1 VTLVQPVA
9 VTSPTSAPSPAVA
22 VPLAAA
28 GGATP
33 APAPRSKV
41 IAMESRSPSAAW
53 WCARGAAGLVALGLA
68 ACTAS
73 SEEVRPPAD
82 QIFYPTGIAL
92 SPDQSTLFVA
102 SANSDL
108 RYDSGTI
115 AAFGVADVARVV
127 RAWQADRTVPTDCSP
142 DQSAT
147 ETLECDE
154 AIFLRDGAG
163 APREGAVV
171 RVGNFASALAVQD
184 KGGGNARLMVPVR
197 GDPSIT
203 WIDWDAT
210 TRTLGCGGGGGL
222 PLCDDAHRLTRIGND
237 EDLPALVEEPYGVHA
252 DSAGEYALV
261 THLTSGTVTL
271 VDSPKDGPP
280 SIVDSMSGLFASNA
294 NGARGASGVAARAPG
309 GLVYVTSRSDPRV
322 QLLAVAKPAVGT
334 PFLVASSYFFLDD
347 AVGTRGGDSGD
358 SRGVAF
364 GAGGDRA
371 YLVVRNPPSL
381 QAYDTSLDASGA
393 PRNRLIGA
401 TDLCRQA
408 SSVLV
413 ADTGGDT
420 GERVYVACFQS
431 GELYVIDGRHGVEI
445 DNVTTVGRAPYGLA
459 AAPAEHLLFVS
470 NFLEDSVAVVDVDP
484 ASATYHHV
492 LLRIGVRP

>member
-1 VTLVQPVA
+1 MTDRVTLPTPVRLSS
-9 VTSPTSAPSPAVA
+9 TRSAPQPA
-22 VPLAAA
+22 
-28 GGATP
+28 GATP
-33 APAPRSKV
+33 APPPGSKV
-41 IAMESRSPSAAW
+41 IAMESRAMSAGHW
-53 WCARGAAGLVALGLA
+53 PGRGVALVALGLA

-73 SEEVRPPAD
+73 SDEVRPPAD
-82 QIFYPTGIAL
+82 QIFYPTGVAL
-92 SPDQSTLFVA
+92 SPDQSTLFVT

-108 RYDSGTI
+108 RYDSGTL
-115 AAFGVADVARVV
+115 AAFPVADIARVV
-127 RAWQADRTVPTDCSP
+127 RAWQADGAVPTDCNP

-163 APREGAVV
+163 QPRAGAVV
-171 RVGNFASALAVQD
+171 RIGNFASSVAVQD
-184 KGGGNARLMVPVR
+184 TGDGHARLMVPVR

-203 WIDWDAT
+203 WVAWDGT
-210 TRTLGCGGGGGL
+210 GLDCGGGAGL
-222 PLCDDAHRLTRIGND
+222 PLCDDAHRLTRIKND
-237 EDLPALVEEPYGVHA
+237 ETLPPLVEEPYGVYA
-252 DSAGEYALV
+252 DPVGEYALV

-271 VDSPKDGPP
+271 IDSPRTGTPVV
-280 SIVDSMSGLFASNA
+280 VDSMSGLFAANA
-294 NGARGASGVAARAPG
+294 SGVRGASGVAGRSGG

-322 QLLAVAKPAVGT
+322 QLISVARPAGTT
-334 PFLVASSYFFLDD
+334 PFLVASSYFFLDE
-347 AVGTRGGDSGD
+347 AVGGRGGDSGD

-364 GAGGDRA
+364 GAGGDRG

-381 QAYDTSLDASGA
+381 QAYDTSLDDQGA

-408 SSVLV
+408 SSVTV
-413 ADTGGDT
+413 ADLGGST
-420 GERVYVACFQS
+420 GERIYVSCFQS
-431 GELYVIDGRHGVEI
+431 GELYVIDGRSGVEV
-445 DNVTTVGRAPYGLA
+445 DNVTTVGRAPYGVA
-459 AAPAEHLLFVS
+459 IATGEHLLFVS